1 MIYNGLH
8 VATRISSPNFQSPKL
23 ITGKEMSSKI
33 CFVPFG
39 LLFLLVSQSRGQS
52 ANDVLATRENFIVAK
67 RPAFVMMPPNV
78 KRHLPTPWVWYAPT
92 LGKGLPGGAEK
103 WMFEQ
108 FHRNG
113 IAIAGIDVGESYGS
127 PNGRKLYDELYSE
140 LTKNRGFS
148 TKPVLLA
155 RSRGGLMLYSWAAE
169 NPKSVGG
176 VAGIYPVCNL
186 ESYPG
191 LKRAAAAFELSSDE
205 LKTQLAKHNPIDR
218 LESLAKAKVP
228 ILHIH
233 GDSDKVVPLKANSSE
248 LETRYKAFGGPVE
261 IQIVKGQGH
270 NMWKGWFESQKL
282 TDFIIKNA
290 RKNEKADSNQQR

>member
-1 MIYNGLH
+1 M
-8 VATRISSPNFQSPKL
+8 SPKTYYVSLAFLSL
-23 ITGKEMSSKI
+23 IASH
-33 CFVPFG
+33 G
-39 LLFLLVSQSRGQS
+39 LGQS
-52 ANDVLATRENFIVAK
+52 ATDVLATRENFSVAK

-78 KRHLPTPWVWYAPT
+78 KRGTPTPWVWYAPT
-92 LGKGLPGGAEK
+92 LGKGLPGNAEK

-140 LTKNRGFS
+140 LTENRGFS
-148 TKPVLLA
+148 KKPVLLA

-169 NPKSVGG
+169 HPNRVGG

-205 LKTQLAKHNPIDR
+205 LKIQLAKHNPIDR
-218 LESLAKAKVP
+218 LQSLAKANVP

-233 GDSDKVVPLKANSSE
+233 GDNDKVVPLKSNSGE

-261 IQIVKGQGH
+261 IQVVKGQGH
-270 NMWKGWFESQKL
+270 NMWRGWFESQKL
-282 TDFIIKNA
+282 TDFIIKHA
-290 RKNEKADSNQQR
+290 RKTGKADSNQ